1 MKISIIDELKGF
13 FYLIIII
20 GSAIL
25 ALSFIYFIADSL
37 ENYSLSKFFMFF
49 NVAVLCL
56 LPFYYWICNRREKR
70 ITQKLEEKIV
80 IKNMD
85 FQYYRDIL
93 DEYSPTTLSF
103 ILDGIEIR
111 KDFIASVIYLINKG
125 YFKLTDDKKI
135 ERTDKSC
142 EKLPKDLKF
151 LCSHEQDMIYIGTTK
166 ISEYIRQS
174 EKMQARSNNL
184 RIKWYDLAL
193 EEAVSKGLVNE
204 RSLGKFGKFSVILIY
219 LFVFQSFYSF
229 VLGKY
234 VLLVFSIILA
244 LIIAIM
250 TYWASD
256 ENKWVK
262 TQKGFDLY
270 TKVIGLR
277 NYVNDYSLLSER
289 EVKDVA
295 IWEDYLIYS
304 IIFNNFSKLNK
315 DAFEF
320 YKTICDII

>member
-1 MKISIIDELKGF
+1 
-13 FYLIIII
+13 
-20 GSAIL
+20 
-25 ALSFIYFIADSL
+25 
-37 ENYSLSKFFMFF
+37 
-49 NVAVLCL
+49 
-56 LPFYYWICNRREKR
+56 
-70 ITQKLEEKIV
+70 
-80 IKNMD
+80 
-85 FQYYRDIL
+85 
-93 DEYSPTTLSF
+93 
-103 ILDGIEIR
+103 
-111 KDFIASVIYLINKG
+111 
-125 YFKLTDDKKI
+125 
-135 ERTDKSC
+135 
-142 EKLPKDLKF
+142 
-151 LCSHEQDMIYIGTTK
+151 MIYIGTTK